1 MIWKR
6 RPYTAVLPPP
16 ERACVKFMKWKMSP
30 NSLFAVLLRSPW
42 WASLLIVLVFVMASI
57 ALVPAEYRAFGL
69 VGVFPF
75 LGIGL
80 YRAWQQWQAPNPKRV
95 AQALERAGGMP
106 WRDFSALLQQAY
118 TRQGFEVTVLPGQA
132 ADFKLTQSGRTT
144 LVSCKRWK
152 AAAHGIEPLR
162 ELVAA
167 KRNHDADSFSYISLG
182 AVSDQARS
190 FAKEQG
196 IALVSGQ
203 ELAVLILG
211 DV

>member
-1 MIWKR
+1 
-6 RPYTAVLPPP
+6 
-16 ERACVKFMKWKMSP
+16 MKWKMSP

-42 WASLLIVLVFVMASI
+42 WTSLLIVLVFVMASV
-57 ALVPAEYRAFGL
+57 ALLPAEYRPFGMM
-69 VGVFPF
+69 GAFPF

-80 YRAWQQWQAPNPKRV
+80 YRAWQQWQAPNPARV

-106 WRDFSALLQQAY
+106 WRDFSAVLQQAY
-118 TRQGFEVTVLPGQA
+118 KRQGFEVAVLPGPA
-132 ADFKLTQSGRTT
+132 ADFKLTLSGRTT

-167 KRNHDADSFSYISLG
+167 KQKHDADSCSYLSLG

-196 IALVSGQ
+196 ITLVSGQ
-203 ELAVLILG
+203 ELAVLILS

>member
-1 MIWKR
+1 
-6 RPYTAVLPPP
+6 
-16 ERACVKFMKWKMSP
+16 MSP

-42 WASLLIVLVFVMASI
+42 WTSLLIVLVFVMASV
-57 ALVPAEYRAFGL
+57 ALLPTEYRPFGMM
-69 VGVFPF
+69 GAFPF

-80 YRAWQQWQAPNPKRV
+80 YRAWQQWQAPNPARV

-106 WRDFSALLQQAY
+106 WRDFSAVLQQAY
-118 TRQGFEVTVLPGQA
+118 KRQSFQVAVLPGPA
-132 ADFKLTQSGRTT
+132 ADFKLTLSGSTT

-167 KRNHDADSFSYISLG
+167 KQKHDADFCSYISLG

-190 FAKEQG
+190 FAKENS
-196 IALVSGQ
+196 ITLVSGQ
-203 ELAVLILG
+203 ELAVLILS